1 MSDRTKR
8 TFTTAFKEQAV
19 LRVEAGEQ
27 VIALAAELGVRRKLL
42 YDWHKAWRRLGV
54 AGLNRK
60 RGPKARQSVVE
71 GAGLLR
77 SGDPPGGAAPADPTA
92 IPQATADR
100 QGSPH
105 MADPLAQAKARIAEL
120 ERLVGRQQVDL
131 DFFRRALRLTDVDGA
146 TPTAPAS
153 TRSSRP

>member
-1 MSDRTKR
+1 MSDRTNR
-8 TFTTAFKEQAV
+8 VFTTEFKEQAV
-19 LRVEAGEQ
+19 LRLEAGEPFS
-27 VIALAAELGVRRKLL
+27 ALAAELGVRRKLL
-42 YDWHKAWRRLGV
+42 YDWRKAWRRLGV

-60 RGPKARQSVVE
+60 RGPRP
-71 GAGLLR
+71 GLLR
-77 SGDPPGGAAPADPTA
+77 SGDPPCVAPPADPTA

-131 DFFRRALRLTDVDGA
+131 DFFRRALRLTDADRA
-146 TPTAPAS
+146 MPTAPAS
-153 TRSSRP
+153 TRSSKP